1 MLFCRPTTTFTTF
14 KINSVPFS
22 FPFWLPAC
30 GLHHVHTFLNASS
43 CCHAIYWDIGADKKS
58 ITVANKVEAE
68 WVYVCPVNRKLSNL
82 YCENTKIRC
91 PAFQFLSRF
100 DNKLFSF
107 LLRSP
112 FASVTEYSLLKNNIV
127 QLCLELTTIVQQVIR
142 QTHTHTHTHRMRA
155 SHNPSALPWFLSR
168 NKCHDWIWK
177 ATTHRVEVEASITGA
192 AALLSA
198 LWLFFSID
206 SNWSGAYAHC
216 LGPFSV
222 RVCHEGLKTSVPIGY
237 RRDLVILIV
246 TSSPIGSATRVL
258 SSFPCLPLRPPQI

>member
-30 GLHHVHTFLNASS
+30 GLHHGHTFLNASS
-43 CCHAIYWDIGADKKS
+43 CCHAIYWGIGADKKS

-142 QTHTHTHTHRMRA
+142 QTHTHTH
-155 SHNPSALPWFLSR
+155 SL
-168 NKCHDWIWK
+168 
-177 ATTHRVEVEASITGA
+177 TG
-192 AALLSA
+192 
-198 LWLFFSID
+198 
-206 SNWSGAYAHC
+206 C
-216 LGPFSV
+216 V
-222 RVCHEGLKTSVPIGY
+222 RRTIHQ
-237 RRDLVILIV
+237 
-246 TSSPIGSATRVL
+246 
-258 SSFPCLPLRPPQI
+258 PCLDSFHATNVMIGFERPRRAGWKWRHRLRAPPLFSPLSGSFFL